1 MKAEHSKLMDK
12 VVQNLDWD
20 SILAVHKVF
29 KMGVGEGNEI
39 IPGLKRKP
47 YSESLSKTDL
57 KNELKTLIKH
67 AIGNHVP
74 QISYGHWIIYWVS
87 DEWDVDFDEEI
98 GEEELDDEEFAFVME
113 PQLEVIYSPQRI
125 NLRGEFSAPEG
136 DKKEYVNLEDMLEK
150 AIKNEEYELATK
162 IRDLIKNQ
170 NKEKKLDK

>member
-12 VVQNLDWD
+12 VIQNLDWD

-47 YSESLSKTDL
+47 FSDSLTKNDL
-57 KNELKTLIKH
+57 KNELKSLIKH
-67 AIGNHVP
+67 AIENHVP

-87 DEWDVDFDEEI
+87 EEWDVDFTEDIDEEDL
-98 GEEELDDEEFAFVME
+98 EEEGLAFLMD

-125 NLRGEFSAPEG
+125 NLRGEFSNPEG
-136 DKKEYVNLEDMLEK
+136 EKKEYVNLEDMLEK
-150 AIKNEEYELATK
+150 AIKNEDYELATK
-162 IRDLIKNQ
+162 IKDLIKNQ

>member
-57 KNELKTLIKH
+57 KNELKT
-67 AIGNHVP
+67 
-74 QISYGHWIIYWVS
+74 
-87 DEWDVDFDEEI
+87 
-98 GEEELDDEEFAFVME
+98 
-113 PQLEVIYSPQRI
+113 
-125 NLRGEFSAPEG
+125 
-136 DKKEYVNLEDMLEK
+136 
-150 AIKNEEYELATK
+150 
-162 IRDLIKNQ
+162 
-170 NKEKKLDK
+170 